1 MNQKNLSDVD
11 WSKIPEPKLDFNLE
25 HLNQFTIP
33 DLKLNST
40 DGNIVSLSNL
50 KGITVIY
57 IYPMTGVPGKELPE
71 GWDEIP
77 GARGCT
83 PQSCSFRDNFS
94 KLKKLGIDNIFGLS
108 TQSTEY
114 QKELATRLHLPYPIL
129 SDEKLEFA
137 KILKLPTFKVLNMNL
152 LKRITL
158 ILKDNKIIKYF
169 YPIFPPTKN
178 IEDVINFFETSKPQ

>member
-25 HLNQFTIP
+25 HLNQFIIP

-40 DGNIVSLSNL
+40 DGTIVSLSNL

-57 IYPMTGVPGKELPE
+57 VYPMTGVPGKELPE

-137 KILKLPTFKVLNMNL
+137 KMLKLPTFKVLNMNL

-178 IEDVINFFETSKPQ
+178 IEDVINFFENSKPQ

>member
-1 MNQKNLSDVD
+1 MNQKDFLNVD
-11 WSKIPEPKLDFNLE
+11 WSKIPEPKLDSNLE

-40 DGNIVSLSNL
+40 DGTIVSLSNL

-114 QKELATRLHLPYPIL
+114 QKELAARLHLPYPIL

-137 KILKLPTFKVLNMNL
+137 KMLKLPTFKVLNMNL

-158 ILKDNKIIKYF
+158 ILKYNKIIKYF

>member
-1 MNQKNLSDVD
+1 MNQKDFLNVD

-25 HLNQFTIP
+25 HLNQFIIP

-40 DGNIVSLSNL
+40 DGTIVSLSNL

-158 ILKDNKIIKYF
+158 ILKHNKIIKYF

>member
-1 MNQKNLSDVD
+1 MNQKDFLNVD

-25 HLNQFTIP
+25 HLNQFIIP

-40 DGNIVSLSNL
+40 DGTIVSLSNL

>member
-1 MNQKNLSDVD
+1 MNQKDFLNVD

-25 HLNQFTIP
+25 HLNQSIVP

-40 DGNIVSLSNL
+40 DDTIVSLSNL
-50 KGITVIY
+50 RGITVIY
-57 IYPMTGVPGKELPE
+57 VYPMTGVPGKELPE

-94 KLKKLGIDNIFGLS
+94 KLKKLGVNNIFGLS

-129 SDEKLEFA
+129 SDEKLEFS
-137 KILKLPTFKVLNMNL
+137 KKLKLPMFKVLKMNL

-178 IEDVINFFETSKPQ
+178 IEDVINFFETSTLE

>member
-1 MNQKNLSDVD
+1 MNQKDFLNVD

-25 HLNQFTIP
+25 HLNQSIVP

-40 DGNIVSLSNL
+40 DDTIVSLSNL
-50 KGITVIY
+50 RGITVIY
-57 IYPMTGVPGKELPE
+57 VYPMTGVPGKELPE

-94 KLKKLGIDNIFGLS
+94 KLKKLGVNNIFGLS

-129 SDEKLEFA
+129 SDEKLEFS
-137 KILKLPTFKVLNMNL
+137 KTLKLPMFKVLKMNL

-178 IEDVINFFETSKPQ
+178 IEDVINFFETSTLE

>member
-25 HLNQFTIP
+25 HLNQFIIP

-40 DGNIVSLSNL
+40 DGTIVSLSNL

-83 PQSCSFRDNFS
+83 PQSCSFRDNFY

>member
-1 MNQKNLSDVD
+1 MNQKIFFNVD

-25 HLNQFTIP
+25 HLNQLIIP

-40 DGNIVSLSNL
+40 DDTIVSLSNL

-57 IYPMTGVPGKELPE
+57 VYPMTGVPGKELPE

-94 KLKKLGIDNIFGLS
+94 KLKKLGVNNIFGLS

-129 SDEKLEFA
+129 SDEKLEFS
-137 KILKLPTFKVLNMNL
+137 KKLKLPMFKVLKMNL

-178 IEDVINFFETSKPQ
+178 IEDVINFFEKSKLE